1 MKDSRTNIS
10 RRNFC
15 SIGAGAVVS
24 FGLGTACRL
33 RGGFNDGRLVARPH
47 SGVKSSGQ
55 SSIRGQIKLGLDRER
70 DAILQVPRSESN
82 SPLPLLLFL
91 HGATQ
96 SADDMFEY
104 LGSAHEEAGVA
115 VLAPNSREQTW
126 DAITDSFGPD
136 VEFLNRALDRV
147 FETVAI
153 DATRIAVG
161 GFSDGATYAISLG
174 LINGDLFK
182 RVVGF
187 SPGFVID
194 GPPQGKPRFFI
205 SHGTRDHI
213 LPIDRCGRRIAADLK
228 ARGYDVTFRE
238 FDGDHEI
245 PAEVA
250 HEGLRWVG
258 GELGPQIS
266 EMLQRDRAATK
277 RLSSIGA
284 ECL

>member
-70 DAILQVPRSESN
+70 N

-147 FETVAI
+147 FETAAI

-174 LINGDLFK
+174 LINGGLFK

-187 SPGFVID
+187 SPGFVVD
-194 GPPQGKPRFFI
+194 GTPQGKPRFFI

-245 PAEVA
+245 PADVA